1 MKHLLFI
8 LFGIKPKQKFRELK
22 WEKKEYP
29 IREFDQTEFE
39 KWTNEFRVGSMWD
52 KRIVHF
58 G

>member
-1 MKHLLFI
+1 MKHLLLI
-8 LFGIKPKQKFRELK
+8 LFGKKERQKFRELK
-22 WEKKEYP
+22 FEKKQYP

-52 KRIVHF
+52 KKIVHF